1 VLSGYP
7 AKNPARLARGSR
19 APKNPPPHGAAT
31 IQTPSPASKAAY
43 SALVGVADLRYE
55 KLNMQVIET
64 SIHKASGASTDLFHT
79 LIKQHLFLLEVCND
93 TTQSIR

>member
-1 VLSGYP
+1 
-7 AKNPARLARGSR
+7 
-19 APKNPPPHGAAT
+19 
-31 IQTPSPASKAAY
+31 
-43 SALVGVADLRYE
+43 
-55 KLNMQVIET
+55 MQVIET